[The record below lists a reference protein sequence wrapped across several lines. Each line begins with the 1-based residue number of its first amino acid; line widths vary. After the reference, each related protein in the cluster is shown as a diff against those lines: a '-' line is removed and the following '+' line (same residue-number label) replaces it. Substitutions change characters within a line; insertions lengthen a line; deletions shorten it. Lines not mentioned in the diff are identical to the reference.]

1 MTDAS
6 NVENSENRKNSLK
19 SSADAANTD
28 AKSQSASKSEKTWS
42 FENMRSLAFLL
53 LLVFAIRWSIA
64 SPYHVP
70 TPSMEPTIKVGDRL
84 LAFKLAYNFKFP
96 FTDWVV
102 ASWGTPKRGDII
114 VFKFPNDP
122 DIDYVKRVVAVGG
135 DDVAVID
142 NVLYINGQPQPLTD
156 FNSDRSILKDIV
168 DDESSKNL
176 FRENL
181 SGAEHWVL
189 QNKPSAFRSSGSF
202 PASGTS
208 HRVPEGFVFVIGD
221 NRDSSSDSRVWGNV
235 PLDYVRGKA
244 LFVIWSIF
252 SPREGGWWKIRF
264 DRFGHSLNS

>member
-1 MTDAS
+1 MNDATT
-6 NVENSENRKNSLK
+6 VEKSGNGNKDAQSGHDGATNSAPAKNDK
-19 SSADAANTD
+19 A
-28 AKSQSASKSEKTWS
+28 WS
-42 FENMRSLAFLL
+42 FENLRSLAFLF

-135 DDVAVID
+135 DEVAVID
-142 NVLYINGQPQPLTD
+142 GILFINGKPQSLTD
-156 FNSDRSILKDIV
+156 HNNDREILKDIA
-168 DDESSKNL
+168 DDQSIKNL

-181 SGAEHWVL
+181 EGLDHWVL
-189 QNKPSAFRSSGSF
+189 QNKPTAFRPISTF
-202 PASGTS
+202 PASGTT

-221 NRDSSSDSRVWGNV
+221 NRDSSSDSRIWGDV

-244 LFVIWSIF
+244 LFVIWSVF
-252 SPREGGWWKIRF
+252 SPREGGWWKLRF
-264 DRFGHSLNS
+264 DRFGHSLNG